1 MGSNPTLSAS
11 RGKDILMTR
20 ADAIASATAY
30 FDAGTFKADLAR
42 RVAIPTESQNPERKA
57 ELARYLDSEIAPA
70 LQALG
75 FTCRT
80 LTHAKA
86 RGPFLFAERQE
97 DPALPTV
104 FGYGHGDVI
113 RGLDAGWKPGL
124 SPWTLVEQDG
134 RYYGRGVVD
143 NKGQHTIN
151 IAAQAAVLGV
161 RGKLGFNAKWLI
173 EMGEETGSPG
183 LREVCAEHRDLFAAD
198 VLVGSDGPRLTADRP
213 TISLGTRGA
222 YPIDIWIDA
231 REGGHHSGNWGGLLS
246 SPSIQLVHALATIT
260 GPSGQIRIP
269 EWVPDAIPDSVK
281 RALADCEV
289 KSGPGDPVIDPT
301 WGEPGLTLAEKVFAW
316 CTFEIL
322 AMTAGNPESP
332 VNAVPPR
339 AWARGQIRFVV
350 GTDPDAFLPALRRHL
365 DRHGFP
371 MVQIA
376 RGRDDIMNATR
387 LDPEHP
393 WAQFAA
399 ASIARTTNKTPA
411 VLPNVGGSL
420 PNDIFSEGLGLPTIW
435 VPHSYPGCSQHAPN
449 EHFPTALAREA
460 LAIMAGLY
468 WDLGEGGTPERGR

>member
-1 MGSNPTLSAS
+1 
-11 RGKDILMTR
+11 MTR
-20 ADAIASATAY
+20 AAAITRAEAY
-30 FDAGTFKADLAR
+30 FDSGAFKADLAR
-42 RVAIPTESQNPERKA
+42 RVAIPTESQNPERKG
-57 ELARYLDSEIAPA
+57 ELARYLSSEIAPA
-70 LQALG
+70 LEKIG
-75 FTCRT
+75 FKCRT
-80 LTHAKA
+80 LTQARAK
-86 RGPFLFAERQE
+86 GPFLFAERSE
-97 DPALPTV
+97 GPALTTV

-113 RGLDAGWKPGL
+113 RGLEAGWSAGL
-124 SPWTLVEQDG
+124 SPWTLIEQDG

-151 IAAQAAVLGV
+151 IAAQAAVLAE
-161 RGKLGFNAKWLI
+161 RSKLGFNAKWLI

-183 LREVCAEHRDLFAAD
+183 LRELCAEHRDLFAAD
-198 VLVGSDGPRLTADRP
+198 VLVASDGPRLTADRP

-222 YPIDIWIDA
+222 YAIDLWIDA

-246 SPSIQLVHALATIT
+246 SPAIQLVHALATIT
-260 GPSGQIRIP
+260 GPTGQIRIP
-269 EWVPDAIPDSVK
+269 EWVPAGIPDSVR

-289 KSGPGDPVIDPT
+289 KSGPGDPVIDPN
-301 WGEPGLTLAEKVFAW
+301 WAEPGLTLAEKVFAW

-322 AMTAGNPESP
+322 AMTSGVPESP

-350 GTDPDAFLPALRRHL
+350 GTDPNQFLPALRRHL

-376 RGRDDIMNATR
+376 NGRDEIMNATR

-393 WAQFAA
+393 WARWAA
-399 ASIARTTNKTPA
+399 GSIAKTTGRKPA

-435 VPHSYPGCSQHAPN
+435 VPQSYPGCSQHAPN
-449 EHFPTALAREA
+449 EHFPVALAREA

-468 WDLGEGGTPERGR
+468 WDLGEPSTPARGT

>member
-1 MGSNPTLSAS
+1 
-11 RGKDILMTR
+11 MTR
-20 ADAIASATAY
+20 SAAIARAESY
-30 FDAGTFKADLAR
+30 FDSGVFRADLAR
-42 RVAIPTESQNPERKA
+42 RVAIPTESQNPERK
-57 ELARYLDSEIAPA
+57 EDLARYLSSEIAPA
-70 LQALG
+70 LEKLG

-80 LTHAKA
+80 LTQAKA
-86 RGPFLFAERQE
+86 KGPFLFAERIE

-113 RGLDAGWKPGL
+113 RGLDAGWSAGL
-124 SPWTLVEQDG
+124 SPWTVTEKDG

-151 IAAQAAVLGV
+151 IAAQAAVIAE

-183 LREVCAEHRDLFAAD
+183 LRELCAEHRDLLKAD

-246 SPSIQLVHALATIT
+246 SPAIQLVHALSTIT
-260 GPSGQIRIP
+260 GPTGQIRIP
-269 EWVPDAIPDSVK
+269 EWVPDGIPDSVR

-289 KSGPGDPVIDPT
+289 KSGPGDPEIDPN
-301 WGEPGLTLAEKVFAW
+301 WAEPGLTLAEKVFAW

-322 AMTAGNPESP
+322 AMTSGVPESP

-350 GTDPDAFLPALRRHL
+350 GTDPDQFLPALRRHL

-371 MVQIA
+371 MVQISK
-376 RGRDDIMNATR
+376 GRDDIMMATR

-393 WAQFAA
+393 WARWAA
-399 ASIARTTNKTPA
+399 TSLAKTTNKKPA

-420 PNDIFSEGLGLPTIW
+420 PNDIFSDGLGLPTIW

-449 EHFPTALAREA
+449 EHFPVALAREA
-460 LAIMAGLY
+460 LGIMAGLY
-468 WDLGEGGTPERGR
+468 WDLGEPGTPSRGT

>member
-1 MGSNPTLSAS
+1 
-11 RGKDILMTR
+11 MTR
-20 ADAIASATAY
+20 AAAIARATDY
-30 FDAGTFKADLAR
+30 FDTGAFKADLAR
-42 RVAIPTESQNPERKA
+42 RVAIPTESQNLERA
-57 ELARYLDSEIAPA
+57 EELARYLDSEMVPT

-80 LTHAKA
+80 LTQAKA
-86 RGPFLFAERQE
+86 KGPFLYAERIE
-97 DPALPTV
+97 NPALPTV

-113 RGLDAGWKPGL
+113 RGLEAGWKAGL
-124 SPWTLVEQDG
+124 SPWTLTERDG

-151 IAAQAAVLGV
+151 IAAQAAVLAA

-173 EMGEETGSPG
+173 EMGEETGSSG
-183 LREVCAEHRDLFAAD
+183 LREVCAAHRDLLAAD

-246 SPSIQLVHALATIT
+246 SPSVQLVHALSSIT

-269 EWVPDAIPDSVK
+269 EWVPAEIPDSVK

-289 KSGPGDPVIDPT
+289 KPGPNDPEIDPN

-350 GTDPDAFLPALRRHL
+350 GTNPDEFLPALRRHL

-371 MVQIA
+371 MVRIA
-376 RGRDDIMNATR
+376 QGRDDIMNATR

-393 WAQFAA
+393 WARFAA
-399 ASIARTTNKTPA
+399 ESLAKTTGKKPA

-420 PNDIFSEGLGLPTIW
+420 PNDIFSETLGLPTIW

-449 EHFPTALAREA
+449 EHFPVTLAREA

-468 WDLGEGGTPERGR
+468 WDIGEGNTPARKG

>member
-1 MGSNPTLSAS
+1 
-11 RGKDILMTR
+11 
-20 ADAIASATAY
+20 
-30 FDAGTFKADLAR
+30 
-42 RVAIPTESQNPERKA
+42 
-57 ELARYLDSEIAPA
+57 
-70 LQALG
+70 
-75 FTCRT
+75 
-80 LTHAKA
+80 
-86 RGPFLFAERQE
+86 
-97 DPALPTV
+97 
-104 FGYGHGDVI
+104 
-113 RGLDAGWKPGL
+113 
-124 SPWTLVEQDG
+124 
-134 RYYGRGVVD
+134 
-143 NKGQHTIN
+143 
-151 IAAQAAVLGV
+151 
-161 RGKLGFNAKWLI
+161 
-173 EMGEETGSPG
+173 
-183 LREVCAEHRDLFAAD
+183 
-198 VLVGSDGPRLTADRP
+198 
-213 TISLGTRGA
+213 
-222 YPIDIWIDA
+222 
-231 REGGHHSGNWGGLLS
+231 
-246 SPSIQLVHALATIT
+246 
-260 GPSGQIRIP
+260 
-269 EWVPDAIPDSVK
+269 
-281 RALADCEV
+281 
-289 KSGPGDPVIDPT
+289 VIDPT

-350 GTDPDAFLPALRRHL
+350 GTDPDEFLPALRRHL

-435 VPHSYPGCSQHAPN
+435 MPHSYSGCSQHAPN

>member
-1 MGSNPTLSAS
+1 
-11 RGKDILMTR
+11 MTR
-20 ADAIASATAY
+20 AAAIARATDY
-30 FDAGTFKADLAR
+30 FDNGAFKTDLAR

-57 ELARYLDSEIAPA
+57 ELARYLETEMVPA

-80 LTHAKA
+80 LTHEKAK
-86 RGPFLFAERQE
+86 GPFLFAERIE
-97 DPALPTV
+97 DAALPTV

-113 RGLDAGWKPGL
+113 RGLDSGWKAGL
-124 SPWTLVEQDG
+124 SPWTLTERDG

-151 IAAQAAVLGV
+151 IAAQAAVLAE

-183 LREVCAEHRDLFAAD
+183 LREVCAAHRDLLAAD

-222 YPIDIWIDA
+222 FPIDIWIDA

-246 SPSIQLVHALATIT
+246 SPSVQLVHALATIT

-269 EWVPDAIPDSVK
+269 EWLPAGIPDSVK
-281 RALADCEV
+281 HALADCEV
-289 KSGPGDPVIDPT
+289 KSGPGDPVIDPS

-316 CTFEIL
+316 CTFDIL

-350 GTDPDAFLPALRRHL
+350 GTNPDDFLPALRKHL
-365 DRHGFP
+365 DRYGFP

-376 RGRDDIMNATR
+376 QGRDDIMNATR

-393 WAQFAA
+393 WARFAA
-399 ASIARTTNKTPA
+399 QSVAKSTNKKPA

-468 WDLGEGGTPERGR
+468 WDLGEPGTPARAAT